1 MEYCVIKSDI
11 LENLK
16 QEISNINKTLLSKI
30 KKQTDFLYSTE
41 FIKITYSENL
51 IEDIDFFNEMSGSPN
66 FKVRY
71 ANMIIRDVLEQVI
84 EFI

>member
-30 KKQTDFLYSTE
+30 KKQTDYLYSTE
-41 FIKITYSENL
+41 FIKINYSEN
-51 IEDIDFFNEMSGSPN
+51 
-66 FKVRY
+66 
-71 ANMIIRDVLEQVI
+71 
-84 EFI
+84 